1 MKNVLNL
8 NNYTEL
14 KEEKSLM
21 KYLRVLNFHDL
32 MVEAEEALKELNS
45 GKLNK
50 DVSLRSKTIIKEFTN
65 RLKGDSDVFS
75 TGLTVIN
82 ESLEKNFGKIKDIL

>member
-21 KYLRVLNFHDL
+21 KYLKVLNFHDL
-32 MVEAEEALKELNS
+32 MVEAEEALKELNN

-50 DVSLRSKTIIKEFTN
+50 EVSLRSKTIIKEFTN

-75 TGLTVIN
+75 NGLTVIN
-82 ESLEKNFGKIKDIL
+82 ENLEKNFGKIKDIL

>member
-1 MKNVLNL
+1 MLNL